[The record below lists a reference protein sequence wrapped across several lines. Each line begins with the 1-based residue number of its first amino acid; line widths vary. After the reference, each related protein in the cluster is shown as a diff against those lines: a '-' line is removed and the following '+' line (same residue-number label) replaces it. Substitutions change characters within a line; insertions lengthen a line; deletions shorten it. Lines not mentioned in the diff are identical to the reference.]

1 MLAGGAWLVA
11 APAAAQDSA
20 AAGALFDKGV
30 AEMGSGNYQVACPA
44 LEESQRIDPRAGTL
58 FASAECQA
66 KWGKIA
72 SAVARYEDYVGWV
85 SRLPTDQQARHR
97 DRVAT
102 SQAQIARLKP
112 SVPTLTIRL
121 VAGAPSG
128 TTIKRDGALLQGAAL
143 GVALPADPGEH
154 TLAVQAPGGPER
166 TVKVDIAVGQNRLL
180 ELEAPPPP
188 ESEAKPEAGAKA
200 SDPAPLLAPSTE
212 REPTA
217 DRNSSRRTIAYA
229 IGGLG
234 VAGVVVGGVTGALV
248 LGKKS
253 TITDNCDG
261 SACRNDAGYDAAR
274 SAKTLATVSTVGFG
288 VGLAGVAVSAVL
300 LLTGSKSDRAA
311 SSAARVQPL
320 VVTSPQGFWAGIER
334 AF

>member
-1 MLAGGAWLVA
+1 LGLAGAAWLVA
-11 APAAAQDSA
+11 APVAAQDSA

-30 AEMGSGNYQVACPA
+30 AEMASGNYQVACPA

-102 SQAQIARLKP
+102 SQAQIAQLKP
-112 SVPTLTIRL
+112 TVPTLTIRL

-143 GVALPADPGEH
+143 GVALPVDPGEH
-154 TLAVQAPGGPER
+154 TLTVQAPGGPER
-166 TVKVDIAVGQNRLL
+166 SVKVDVASSQNRLV
-180 ELEAPPPP
+180 ELEAPPAP
-188 ESEAKPEAGAKA
+188 EAKTKPEAGTGP
-200 SDPAPLLAPSTE
+200 SEPAPLPATN

-217 DRNSSRRTIAYA
+217 DRGSSRRTIAYA
-229 IGGLG
+229 VGGLG
-234 VAGVVVGGVTGALV
+234 VAGVVVGGVTGVLV

-261 SACRNDAGYDAAR
+261 SACRNDTGYDAAR

-288 VGLAGVAVSAVL
+288 VGVAGLAVSAVL
-300 LLTGSKSDRAA
+300 LLTGSTSERAA
-311 SSAARVQPL
+311 SSAARTQPL
-320 VVTSPQGFWAGIER
+320 LAPSSQGLWAGVER
-334 AF
+334 TF